1 MRRRTLADRRIEIEL
16 LVDIEKAFK
25 QALNCLWGE
34 VTPLWMW
41 QSYKTFQ
48 NFLSLRTGPSASE
61 RNISK
66 LATGSWDWL
75 LIRKKKS
82 LSIASLQAWL
92 DPESEILSSGFNYS
106 LSPNPNPTFLCGHF
120 VPSQALST
128 WWTVAASSSRL
139 WSSEPSGRWGLL
151 SQELQ
156 QKSQVWIS
164 LIQRIP
170 ISTVPRGGLY
180 SDRPNLSYTP
190 S

>member
-1 MRRRTLADRRIEIEL
+1 MGRGYT
-16 LVDIEKAFK
+16 VV
-25 QALNCLWGE
+25 N
-34 VTPLWMW
+34 VT
-41 QSYKTFQ
+41 KRQ
-48 NFLSLRTGPSASE
+48 NFPELSITQNWSIFKWKKHIQISHRKLR
-61 RNISK
+61 
-66 LATGSWDWL
+66 LM

-82 LSIASLQAWL
+82 LNIASLQAWL
-92 DPESEILSSGFNYS
+92 DTESEILSLGFNYL
-106 LSPNPNPTFLCGHF
+106 LSPDPNPAFLCGHF
-120 VPSQALST
+120 VLSQALST

-180 SDRPNLSYTP
+180 SDWPNLSYTP